1 MCSFIYR
8 CPLAYTP
15 HAHIAYASAH
25 TRVHPPSH
33 PPCSVLTHPHT
44 KHAQVR
50 EAIFNRGLKRRDRL
64 SRHQLLVQSFRLW
77 LAVTEDVVI
86 EREIASLRVREEDLM
101 LQQEE
106 QNETHLL
113 VVCVVCM
120 RFMRFRFKL
129 RAFRAWIKTALPWR
143 VFTSVRRVRTVWPG
157 REGDSSKAPWI
168 PAGARES
175 AASPP
180 FRASSPPPRLG
191 SACTRSA
198 TASASSPLRR
208 VKSDSPSW
216 IPPYGAGRRRSG
228 SRDRGAS
235 STGQKLRHSSP
246 SPTARQEARLLQRA
260 ASQPAR
266 AWMRGS

>member
-1 MCSFIYR
+1 M
-8 CPLAYTP
+8 
-15 HAHIAYASAH
+15 
-25 TRVHPPSH
+25 
-33 PPCSVLTHPHT
+33 
-44 KHAQVR
+44 R
-50 EAIFNRGLKRRDRL
+50 EAIFNRGLKRRDRH
-64 SRHQLLVQSFRLW
+64 SRQRSLVQSFRLW

-86 EREIASLRVREEDLM
+86 EREIASLRLREEELM

-106 QNETHLL
+106 QHETHLL

-180 FRASSPPPRLG
+180 FRASSPPPQRVLD
-191 SACTRSA
+191 TRPRSA
-198 TASASSPLRR
+198 SAASSPFRR
-208 VKSDSPSW
+208 VKSDSPSR
-216 IPPYGAGRRRSG
+216 IPPYGTGRTRSG

-235 STGQKLRHSSP
+235 RTGHKLRHSSP

-260 ASQPAR
+260 ASQPDR
-266 AWMRGS
+266 AWMLGS